1 MLSQISRSC
10 EGKCSLWTGVLGEM
24 GVLMLWRIYYSHGYL
39 FSNGTLLLK
48 YAKLWLTSTL
58 ASSLYPATMD
68 PQNHITFMHGRKA
81 IPYINRLDCITAS
94 QHRKASQKNAQL
106 LIRRH
111 NITNHQLW
119 YHKGCYKCHCWL
131 QFCKKWR
138 EYLVT
143 LKEFL
148 NLSYDKIELLSNIR
162 ILLHDTVTSEGKYL
176 IKKYCYWFQYL
187 NTIFNIL
194 RYCPSLNASH
204 LMYSWLFLH
213 VFSIISLDA
222 SFFKVSWF
230 YELHYSENIIKT
242 WV

>member
-68 PQNHITFMHGRKA
+68 PQIISRSCMAEKQFPTLIDWIVSLHLNTGKRA
-81 IPYINRLDCITAS
+81 
-94 QHRKASQKNAQL
+94 KNAQL

-131 QFCKKWR
+131 QFCK
-138 EYLVT
+138 
-143 LKEFL
+143 
-148 NLSYDKIELLSNIR
+148 S
-162 ILLHDTVTSEGKYL
+162 GA
-176 IKKYCYWFQYL
+176 
-187 NTIFNIL
+187 NIL
-194 RYCPSLNASH
+194 
-204 LMYSWLFLH
+204 
-213 VFSIISLDA
+213 
-222 SFFKVSWF
+222 
-230 YELHYSENIIKT
+230 
-242 WV
+242 